1 MDMASDFEKWV
12 LEETLTAEIADCLL
26 HEARRMITNPRYDR
40 STYGNVYHAFVNLG
54 RLTPILGARL
64 EAVRRELY
72 EMVKEKIL
80 GFYFVELLDFSEE
93 DLKDA
98 EKYGLRFGQRHALPA
113 KVGMYSIHYGFV
125 AETVGIEIYSKIRYV
140 QKWGWEVLEYGSWH
154 RRPKERGIVGLIYEV
169 MREKIGVWRE
179 VLVDPM
185 GVGGWLEKLEKNIND
200 PDWLSKVE
208 ELLLRVD
215 YFGIEIVSGDGERQW

>member
-1 MDMASDFEKWV
+1 MASDFEKWV
-12 LEETLTAEIADCLL
+12 LEETLTAEVADCLL
-26 HEARRMITNPRYDR
+26 HEARKMITNALRAE
-40 STYGNVYHAFVNLG
+40 STYGNVYRAFVNLG
-54 RLTPILGARL
+54 RLTPILVDGF

-72 EMVKEKIL
+72 EMAKEKLL

-93 DLKDA
+93 DLKHA
-98 EKYGLRFGQRHALPA
+98 EKYGLSFGQRYALPA
-113 KVGMYSIHYGFV
+113 KVGMNSIHYGFV
-125 AETVGIEIYSKIRYV
+125 AETVGIEIYGKIRYT

-154 RRPKERGIVGLIYEV
+154 RCPKERGIVGLIYDV

-179 VLVDPM
+179 ALADPM

-208 ELLLRVD
+208 ELLLKVD
-215 YFGIEIVSGDGERQW
+215 HFGVEIVSDEA